1 MNRLL
6 AVPAIVVALSFATA
20 CSGTQMTPGPAAPA
34 PAAPNTPATTPT
46 DAGPT
51 DATPPAAPDD
61 KADDTPP
68 PAAKR
73 TKAAAHTKSVTHT
86 ERKGGDATFPI
97 SPGTHLVLLHSYS
110 STKHTAVIE
119 PATFTDDG
127 QSVKGDGSR
136 YTLPVNSSPKVF
148 STNGG
153 NPDCMDG
160 TGAKTTGSCLTDV
173 AWLRQQLN
181 PGGFPVTIANTGD
194 FIYEIAEQYRP

>member
-20 CSGTQMTPGPAAPA
+20 CSGIQTAPGPAAPG
-34 PAAPNTPATTPT
+34 PAAPSSPAA
-46 DAGPT
+46 D
-51 DATPPAAPDD
+51 PPAADPTVAVDD

-68 PAAKR
+68 PAARR
-73 TKAAAHTKSVTHT
+73 TKAVAHAKSVTHT

-97 SPGTHLVLLHSYS
+97 SPGTHLVLLHSYNS
-110 STKHTAVIE
+110 AKHTAVVE
-119 PATFTDDG
+119 PATFINDG

-160 TGAKTTGSCLTDV
+160 TGYRTTGSCLTDV
-173 AWLRQQLN
+173 AWLKQQLN